1 MQSKS
6 HLDLNPYTNIILCVR
21 IYYMYITCIFI
32 SFKFR
37 TMLQIKP
44 GLNFIQPRFF
54 SPGSGGCWPW
64 SATCQIGATSRWHV
78 RSKSHIA
85 SISRITTG
93 WAAFFLVAFLVGDVF
108 FGSWGWLRLVFLA
121 IYCIFF
127 VCVSSCSVLR
137 GSEVWWWRCQLLW
150 VWISCWRSVMYQL
163 LPCDDFPTTQC
174 SGALPPMLAVATQL
188 GRDMEAQWK
197 LLWAWLEHQL
207 WQLRGNHPMA
217 IRAWWHL
224 EDCKR
229 SSNENSLIPAAAT
242 WLVMWLP
249 FMIGLQGERYC
260 QWMWDLLEKLSHA
273 KGVKSSLWYLL

>member
-1 MQSKS
+1 MSD
-6 HLDLNPYTNIILCVR
+6 HD
-21 IYYMYITCIFI
+21 F
-32 SFKFR
+32 
-37 TMLQIKP
+37 
-44 GLNFIQPRFF
+44 
-54 SPGSGGCWPW
+54 
-64 SATCQIGATSRWHV
+64 ATCQIGATSRWHV

-93 WAAFFLVAFLVGDVF
+93 IVVVCVTILFFCWIFVGDGF

-121 IYCIFF
+121 IYIYIHCILF

-137 GSEVWWWRCQLLW
+137 GSEVWWWRCQASMSVNLLLE
-150 VWISCWRSVMYQL
+150 ISDV
-163 LPCDDFPTTQC
+163 PT
-174 SGALPPMLAVATQL
+174 PPMRRFPHHAV
-188 GRDMEAQWK
+188 QWCLTAHVWRLQRNLDETWKPNGK

-273 KGVKSSLWYLL
+273 KGAKSSVWYLR